1 MKKPKVDGDAKAGA
15 LSKGTGF
22 TTAAHYDPKV
32 KAEAYELY
40 LTTDYT
46 IADIAIAVGVA
57 SAVVSAWAQK
67 GGWRNRKLELEREE
81 MHKAEDAYRK
91 IILANR
97 APLATRH
104 IRISAKLEEAVEM
117 FADKLKT
124 GGAFSDSEMK
134 AQAAGRGA
142 DGGVRRRSP
151 RRRAVRPAAEGPAR
165 RRRGRTEG
173 EQAHAAHRGRRHRR
187 VRSGQRTARPRNH
200 PAARGRGN
208 GGRVKI
214 VPDAV
219 ALVGTWV

>member
-1 MKKPKVDGDAKAGA
+1 MKKHKVDGDAKAGA

-124 GGAFSDSEMK
+124 GGVFSDSEMK
-134 AQAAGRGA
+134 AISKLKQLAEALTGA
-142 DGGVRRRSP
+142 SGVGA
-151 RRRAVRPAAEGPAR
+151 RAVGLSDRPSRDPLADAEEGRKANKRTPLIVVGVTAVSAPGSE
-165 RRRGRTEG
+165 RRGPEITLRPEDVETE
-173 EQAHAAHRGRRHRR
+173 
-187 VRSGQRTARPRNH
+187 
-200 PAARGRGN
+200 
-208 GGRVKI
+208 
-214 VPDAV
+214 DA
-219 ALVGTWV
+219 